1 MKKIILS
8 AIVAVCALS
17 ANAQF
22 WGGGS
27 VGFDVT
33 DIKGRPESQMT
44 LNIAPEV
51 GYSINEKWDAAVALR
66 FGLINNEGGRKD
78 VNTTTFEVMP
88 YARYTFAEAGIAKFF
103 VDGYVGFGSV
113 KPKGVDATTSFSV
126 GVRPGVK
133 VALSDDIC
141 LVSTLGNLGYKT
153 EKDHYDKFGFNVDAT
168 TINFGIYFNF

>member
-33 DIKGRPESQMT
+33 DYKVAPESQMT

-78 VNTTTFEVMP
+78 FNTTTFEVMP

-153 EKDHYDKFGFNVDAT
+153 VKDSYNQFGFNLDNA
-168 TINFGIYFNF
+168 INFGIYFNF